1 MMIKNLT
8 LITFVLLGAGS
19 NAIGVEGNTEGVQD
33 AFFNADRVVDSTG
46 SSRQLR
52 GNPSSFELGLARGQS
67 TAGHFFRDMDRRR
80 RFDCANAVGNNFRNR
95 IDDEII
101 ARGKDGSGDNF
112 RETAFNLGFRAG
124 MEQGLN
130 DIERQCLDDS
140 PDECIELGNLS
151 AQIIAARHCGLISRA
166 GVPDFQAICREVGIN
181 HCRGSVFN
189 QATDID
195 MCGSPTSRDLL
206 RLQNECEDTVDMLLN

>member
-8 LITFVLLGAGS
+8 LIAFVLLGALSGS
-19 NAIGVEGNTEGVQD
+19 NAI
-33 AFFNADRVVDSTG
+33 DSTG
-46 SSRQLR
+46 TDSSRQLR
-52 GNPSSFELGLARGQS
+52 GNPSNFEQGLTQGREAAEQV
-67 TAGHFFRDMDRRR
+67 FRQMDSRR

-95 IDDEII
+95 IEDEII
-101 ARGKDGSGDNF
+101 DRGWDGRDGNF
-112 RETAFNLGFRAG
+112 RVRAFNKGAREG
-124 MEQGLN
+124 MQQGLN
-130 DIERQCLDDS
+130 DIERQCLNDS
-140 PDECIELGNLS
+140 PDECIELGNE
-151 AQIIAARHCGLISRA
+151 AAAIIAARHCGLISRA

-189 QATDID
+189 QVTD

>member
-8 LITFVLLGAGS
+8 LIAFVLLGALSGS
-19 NAIGVEGNTEGVQD
+19 NAI
-33 AFFNADRVVDSTG
+33 DSTGNG

-52 GNPSSFELGLARGQS
+52 GNPSNFEQGLTQGRE
-67 TAGHFFRDMDRRR
+67 TAEEVFRQMDRRR

-95 IDDEII
+95 IEDEII
-101 ARGKDGSGDNF
+101 ARGKDGSGRNF

-130 DIERQCLDDS
+130 DIEETCLNDS

-151 AQIIAARHCGLISRA
+151 AQIIAARHCGLFTPR
-166 GVPDFQAICREVGIN
+166 GRPNFQAICRDVGIN
-181 HCRGSVFN
+181 TCRGGVFN
-189 QATDID
+189 QVTDL
-195 MCGSPTSRDLL
+195 CGSPRTSDLL
-206 RLQNECEDTVDMLLN
+206 RLQDECQVQVDSLLN

>member
-8 LITFVLLGAGS
+8 LIAFVLLGALSGS
-19 NAIGVEGNTEGVQD
+19 NAI
-33 AFFNADRVVDSTG
+33 DSTGNG

-52 GNPSSFELGLARGQS
+52 GNPSNFEQGLAQGRE
-67 TAGHFFRDMDRRR
+67 TAEEVFRQMDRRR

-95 IDDEII
+95 IEDEII
-101 ARGKDGSGDNF
+101 AREKDGSGRNF

-130 DIERQCLDDS
+130 DIEEKCLNES

-151 AQIIAARHCGLISRA
+151 AQIIAFRHCGLITNRA
-166 GVPDFQAICREVGIN
+166 ARNFQAICRDVGIN
-181 HCRGSVFN
+181 TCRGGVFN
-189 QATDID
+189 QVTD
-195 MCGSPTSRDLL
+195 MCGSPRTSDLL
-206 RLQNECEDTVDMLLN
+206 RLQDECEAQVDALLN